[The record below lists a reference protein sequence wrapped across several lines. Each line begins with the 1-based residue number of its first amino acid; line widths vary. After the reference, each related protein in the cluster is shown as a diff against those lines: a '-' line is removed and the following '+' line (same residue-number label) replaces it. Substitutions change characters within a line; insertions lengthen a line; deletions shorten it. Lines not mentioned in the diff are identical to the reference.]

1 MSHHAVKENRKEEN
15 GTAALGMKFKADSAD
30 NEAIQN

>member
-1 MSHHAVKENRKEEN
+1 MSHHAVKENQKEEN
-15 GTAALGMKFKADSAD
+15 GTAALGVKSNADSAD

>member
-1 MSHHAVKENRKEEN
+1 MSHHAVQENRKEEN
-15 GTAALGMKFKADSAD
+15 GTAALGVKSNADSAD